1 MRKRVVI
8 TGAAGSVIGRV
19 LPTLREEYDLV
30 LLDVYDTDSTGRK
43 IEGMQKVDLVNPNRD
58 DYRAYF
64 KGADVVI
71 HTAYM
76 FSQRMNAQDPSW
88 LSPGKAGDSQFKLA
102 SGDIQMAY
110 NVYKTAQE
118 EGIKRVVVFSSNH
131 ASDYY
136 EDLIKQGVLETVTE
150 DMPPYSDNFY
160 GWSKICEET
169 LGHLFASGAGG
180 RPLEVIM
187 LRIGA
192 PRTDLIEN
200 CTSDD
205 YYYVRRHFGSYLSI
219 NDEIQ
224 MLRLCIEKD
233 NVHDENGFPFL
244 LLYATSDNYNRI
256 WSLRNARR
264 LLGFEPEDSSYGDFP
279 ERAKRLFVENIDRKI
294 AEYKA
299 GQ

>member
-1 MRKRVVI
+1 MRKRIVI
-8 TGAAGSVIGRV
+8 TGAAGAVIGRV
-19 LPTLREEYDLV
+19 LPMFREEYDLA
-30 LLDVYDTDSTGRK
+30 LLDLYDTDGSGRK
-43 IEGMQKVDLVNPNRD
+43 IEGIQKADLVNPNRD
-58 DYRAYF
+58 DYRIYF

-102 SGDIQMAY
+102 SSDIQMAY

-118 EGIKRVVVFSSNH
+118 EGVKRIVVFSSNH

-136 EDLIKQGVLETVTE
+136 EDLIKQGILETVTE

-180 RPLEVIM
+180 KPLEVIM

-219 NDEIQ
+219 KDEIQ
-224 MLRLCIEKD
+224 LLRLCIEKD
-233 NVHDENGFPFL
+233 KVRDENGFPFL
-244 LLYATSDNYNRI
+244 LAYATSDNYNRI
-256 WSLRNARR
+256 WSLRDARR
-264 LLGFEPEDSSYGDFP
+264 LLGFKPEDSSYGDFS
-279 ERAKRLFVENIDRKI
+279 ERAKHLFVENIDKKKTRK
-294 AEYKA
+294 EE
-299 GQ
+299 

>member
-1 MRKRVVI
+1 MRKKIVI
-8 TGAAGSVIGRV
+8 TGAAGAVIGRV
-19 LPTLREEYDLV
+19 LPMLREAYDVV
-30 LLDVYDTDSTGRK
+30 LLDVYNVDSGGHK

-58 DYRAYF
+58 DYRIYF

-76 FSQRMNAQDPSW
+76 FSQRVNAQDPSW
-88 LSPGKAGDSQFKLA
+88 LSPDKAGDSQFKLA

-118 EGIKRVVVFSSNH
+118 EGVKRVVMFSSNH
-131 ASDYY
+131 AADYY
-136 EDLIKQGVLETVTE
+136 EELIKQGVLETVTE

-180 RPLEVIM
+180 RALEIIM

-205 YYYVRRHFGSYLSI
+205 YYRVRRHFGSYLSI
-219 NDEIQ
+219 QDEIQ
-224 MLRLCIEKD
+224 LLKLCIEKEE
-233 NVHDENGFPFL
+233 VRDENGFPFL
-244 LLYATSDNYNRI
+244 LVYATSDNYNRI

-264 LLGFEPEDSSYGDFP
+264 LLGFKPEDSSYNDFS
-279 ERAKRLFVENIDRKI
+279 ERAKRLFVENIDKVKLRKTN
-294 AEYKA
+294 
-299 GQ
+299 

>member
-1 MRKRVVI
+1 MRKRIVI
-8 TGAAGSVIGRV
+8 TGAAGAVIGRV
-19 LPTLREEYDLV
+19 LPMLREKYDLV
-30 LLDVYDTDSTGRK
+30 LLDLYDTDGAGRK
-43 IEGMQKVDLVNPNRD
+43 IEGIQKTDLVNPNRD
-58 DYRAYF
+58 DYRSYF
-64 KGADVVI
+64 KGADMVI

-76 FSQRMNAQDPSW
+76 FSQRMNVQDPSW

-102 SGDIQMAY
+102 SSDIQMAY

-118 EGIKRVVVFSSNH
+118 EGIKRVLVFSSNH

-180 RPLEVIM
+180 KPLEVIM

-205 YYYVRRHFGSYLSI
+205 YYHVRRHFGSYLSI
-219 NDEIQ
+219 KDEIQ
-224 MLRLCIEKD
+224 LLRLCIEKD
-233 NVHDENGFPFL
+233 EVRDENGFPFL
-244 LLYATSDNYNRI
+244 LAYATSDNYNRI

-264 LLGFEPEDSSYGDFP
+264 LLGFKPEDSSYGDFS
-279 ERAKRLFVENIDRKI
+279 ERAKQLFVENIDKKKTRKT
-294 AEYKA
+294 K
-299 GQ
+299 

>member
-1 MRKRVVI
+1 MRKRIVI
-8 TGAAGSVIGRV
+8 TGAAGAVIGRV
-19 LPTLREEYDLV
+19 LPMLREDYDLV
-30 LLDVYDTDSTGRK
+30 LLDVYDTDGAGRK
-43 IEGMQKVDLVNPNRD
+43 IEGLQKVDLVNPNRD
-58 DYRAYF
+58 NYRSYF
-64 KGADVVI
+64 KGADLVI

-76 FSQRMNAQDPSW
+76 FSPRMNTRDSSR
-88 LSPGKAGDSQFKLA
+88 LSPGRAENSQFKLA
-102 SGDIQMAY
+102 SSDIQMAY

-118 EGIKRVVVFSSNH
+118 EGVKRVLVFSSNH

-150 DMPPYSDNFY
+150 DMPPYSDSFY

-200 CTSDD
+200 CTSND

-224 MLRLCIEKD
+224 LLRLCIEKD
-233 NVHDENGFPFL
+233 KVRDEDGFPFL
-244 LLYATSDNYNRI
+244 LAYATSDNYNRI

-264 LLGFEPEDSSYGDFP
+264 LLGFKPEDSSYGDFS
-279 ERAKRLFVENIDRKI
+279 ERAKQLFVENIDKKKTRKI
-294 AEYKA
+294 K
-299 GQ
+299 

>member
-1 MRKRVVI
+1 MRKRIVI
-8 TGAAGSVIGRV
+8 TGAAGAVIGRV
-19 LPTLREEYDLV
+19 LPMLREEYDLV
-30 LLDVYDTDSTGRK
+30 LLDLYDTDGAGRK
-43 IEGMQKVDLVNPNRD
+43 IEGIQKADLVNPNRD
-58 DYRAYF
+58 DYRSYF

-102 SGDIQMAY
+102 SSDIQMAY

-118 EGIKRVVVFSSNH
+118 EGVKRVLVFSSNH

-160 GWSKICEET
+160 GWSKVCEET

-180 RPLEVIM
+180 KPLEVIM

-219 NDEIQ
+219 KDEIQ
-224 MLRLCIEKD
+224 LLRLCIEKD
-233 NVHDENGFPFL
+233 KVCDENGFPFL
-244 LLYATSDNYNRI
+244 LAYATSDNYNRI

-264 LLGFEPEDSSYGDFP
+264 LLGFKPEDSSYGDFS
-279 ERAKRLFVENIDRKI
+279 ERAKQLFVENIDKKKTRKT
-294 AEYKA
+294 K
-299 GQ
+299 